1 MPSDNH
7 LRPEAR
13 EPRPDARKTVTIL
26 FADIV
31 GSSRLSLSLDPE
43 ALRNL
48 LSRYFGELSAVV
60 QRHGGIVD
68 KYIGDAIMAV
78 FGMPFVH
85 EDDALRAVR
94 AAVEMRE
101 TLAILNHELE
111 AGWGVR
117 LMNRIGINTGEVIA
131 GDQTQG
137 YLSVAGSRS
146 LSRSALR
153 RQRRRMKS

>member
-1 MPSDNH
+1 MASSVPAK
-7 LRPEAR
+7 PAAPAAR
-13 EPRPDARKTVTIL
+13 QPGPDARKTVTIL

-31 GSSRLSLSLDPE
+31 DSSRLSLSLDPE

-60 QRHGGIVD
+60 QRHGGIVNN
-68 KYIGDAIMAV
+68 YIGDAIMAV

-111 AGWGVR
+111 ASWGR
-117 LMNRIGINTGEVIA
+117 PPYEPNRHQHRRGDRGRPNAGIFV
-131 GDQTQG
+131 
-137 YLSVAGSRS
+137 S
-146 LSRSALR
+146 
-153 RQRRRMKS
+153 RRRGRHCREAP